1 MCVKKINPV
10 AVWKTLEGAIPE
22 VGKLW
27 EYCSKGG
34 RGLNCKIRELEF
46 TKFGIIWWKFTA
58 CMSHMG
64 FRLKGALLHTVP
76 QGPKLIGVPLSC
88 AVSCAELSW
97 SPWQGKRWLGCHMP
111 ALCLG
116 WEISITS
123 VYSSLS
129 FLPTAVW
136 PEIDTFPH
144 LTEEAG
150 KLGELME
157 CWLSFSVC
165 ATV

>member
-1 MCVKKINPV
+1 MAGMSYGSSV
-10 AVWKTLEGAIPE
+10 L
-22 VGKLW
+22 
-27 EYCSKGG
+27 
-34 RGLNCKIRELEF
+34 GLGNKYHICLQ
-46 TKFGIIWWKFTA
+46 
-58 CMSHMG
+58 
-64 FRLKGALLHTVP
+64 LTV
-76 QGPKLIGVPLSC
+76 
-88 AVSCAELSW
+88 
-97 SPWQGKRWLGCHMP
+97 
-111 ALCLG
+111 
-116 WEISITS
+116 
-123 VYSSLS
+123 S